1 MICLVVDN
9 ETLLRRLQA
18 RTTNAFGQHP
28 EELAA
33 ALQQNDGEEPAY
45 RALGAPIID
54 GGQPVADVAAVIL
67 AAAAEWSTSA
77 PDR

>member
-1 MICLVVDN
+1 MIDG
-9 ETLLRRLQA
+9 ETLLDRLQT

-33 ALQQNDGEEPAY
+33 ALQQNDGEEPTY
-45 RALGAPIID
+45 RALGATIID
-54 GGQPVADVAAVIL
+54 ASLPVADVAAAIL
-67 AAAAEWSTSA
+67 AAAAERIAAA